1 MLFFIRFT
9 DIVPA
14 ISAIQFNKAI
24 ALALSIPADRR
35 LSVLRNSFNLELH
48 RSTEVLLLY
57 NNVNSDECR
66 GGYEKSLGFFT

>member
-1 MLFFIRFT
+1 M
-9 DIVPA
+9 PA

-35 LSVLRNSFNLELH
+35 LSVLSHSFNLELH

-57 NNVNSDECR
+57 NRVKAFE
-66 GGYEKSLGFFT
+66 